1 MNKKIKLTFQA
12 AIVIILSIY
21 MMGSL
26 AQNLLAVKTF
36 GSPTLAIATGGT
48 LISWIVFLAMDII
61 TEVWGKKPAIRIFWL
76 SAILNLVFTGIAWIA
91 IVIPGTSPDF
101 IDPQYATVLG
111 TGWRIALGSIVAF
124 VLGNYVNTYLMYSLR
139 IKSKD
144 KRNSKSFAFRALLS
158 TLLGQLVDNALFYLI
173 AFSPLGI
180 TSVEHSWLFILE
192 MTGFVTAAETILE
205 AFVVP
210 LTAKIVHKLQD
221 MKKQEGIVTSAD
233 IENEKEAL

>member
-1 MNKKIKLTFQA
+1 MNKNIKLTFQA

-48 LISWIVFLAMDII
+48 LISWIVFLSMDII

-76 SAILNLVFTGIAWIA
+76 SAILNLAFTGIAWIA
-91 IVIPGTSPDF
+91 IAIPGTSPDF
-101 IDPQYATVLG
+101 IDSQYATVLG

-124 VLGNYVNTYLMYSLR
+124 VLGNYVNTGLMYTLR
-139 IKSKD
+139 IRAKD

-158 TLLGQLVDNALFYLI
+158 TFLGQLVDNALFYLI

-180 TSVEHSWLFILE
+180 TSVEHSWIFLLE
-192 MTGFVTAAETILE
+192 MTAFVTAAETILE
-205 AFVVP
+205 ALIVP
-210 LTAKIVHKLQD
+210 LTAKITHKLQD
-221 MKKQEGIVTSAD
+221 MKKQEGITTAAD
-233 IENEKEAL
+233 IENEKEA